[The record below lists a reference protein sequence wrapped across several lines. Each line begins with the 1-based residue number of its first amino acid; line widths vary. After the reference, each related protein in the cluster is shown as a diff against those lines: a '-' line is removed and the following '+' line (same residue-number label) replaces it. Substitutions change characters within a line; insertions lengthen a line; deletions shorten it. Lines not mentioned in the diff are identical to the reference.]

1 RAHMHI
7 EVMQR
12 TTADAHPLNDIHTPE
27 DPVLNEAAGV
37 PPLGMPEG
45 RGCDLVRRAWEIQP
59 VPALALLQ
67 DANRA
72 SRLRQ
77 AAGGDGAAKAG
88 ADDHY
93 VIRRTHP
100 PTPVGASPDRCH
112 WVLLACSCQHLI
124 PYPLQA
130 LKPGLG
136 VRHLAASEY
145 PTHFLGQ
152 QIRRFQVNKVA

>member
-1 RAHMHI
+1 
-7 EVMQR
+7 
-12 TTADAHPLNDIHTPE
+12 
-27 DPVLNEAAGV
+27 
-37 PPLGMPEG
+37 
-45 RGCDLVRRAWEIQP
+45 
-59 VPALALLQ
+59 
-67 DANRA
+67 

-130 LKPGLG
+130 LKPVLG

-152 QIRRFQVNKVA
+152 QIRRFQVNKVADALQWTPVLRTAGIHIAFLSYVSR